1 METRRELI
9 GAATLFVGAGCLGD
23 GNGNR
28 NGNGDGRAGP
38 SVSSPAFD
46 AGATIPT
53 KYTCDGEDVSPPLRI
68 RGTQD
73 AVESLA
79 LVVDDPDAPSE
90 TSFVHW
96 LLWNVPPD
104 TEEIPEDIPQEQTV
118 AALDGAAQ
126 GTNDFGE
133 IGYRGPCPPADDGPH
148 TYRFTVLA
156 LDTMLDLDPGADRE
170 TFQSE
175 ADPHVR
181 GETTISADYE
191 RQ

>member
-1 METRRELI
+1 MPTRRELI
-9 GAATLFVGAGCLGD
+9 GATTLFVGAGCLGD
-23 GNGNR
+23 SD
-28 NGNGDGRAGP
+28 GNGDAGAGP
-38 SVSSPAFD
+38 SLSSPAFD

-53 KYTCDGEDVSPPLRI
+53 KYTCDGEDLSPPLRI

-79 LVVDDPDAPSE
+79 LVVDDPDAPSA
-90 TSFVHW
+90 TPFVHW

-104 TEEIPEDIPQEQTV
+104 TEEVPEDVPQEQTV
-118 AALDGAAQ
+118 SALDGAAQ

-148 TYRFTVLA
+148 TYRFTVLS
-156 LDTMLDLDPGADRE
+156 LDTMLDLDPRADRE

-175 ADPHVR
+175 ADPHVS
-181 GETTISADYE
+181 GETTITADYE